1 MALFSVFDK
10 ITSPL
15 SPCPATSFDRNR
27 LQNLQQEVEQ
37 TKSTLRENLAK
48 VVTRAEKL
56 DDLSEKAEL
65 LEAKALAFRKA
76 TRKLPARYRPEI
88 DDLDDK
94 IIGLNECMEEEALAS
109 LASSA
114 SSSSSSYLV
123 GDTMEGLLSESD
135 LEEKVRN

>member
-56 DDLSEKAEL
+56 DNLNEKAEL
-65 LEAKALAFRKA
+65 LEVKALAFRKA
-76 TRKLPARYRPEI
+76 TRKLPARYRP
-88 DDLDDK
+88 DLDDR
-94 IIGLNECMEEEALAS
+94 ILGLNECMEEES

-114 SSSSSSYLV
+114 TSSSSSYLV

-135 LEEKVRN
+135 VEEKVRN